1 MYVCTL
7 VEFILINVASLLY
20 NVEVIE
26 MEIVYMQLHQYI
38 RKSLDAQLT
47 PWNLIELQL
56 YEKVSL

>member
-26 MEIVYMQLHQYI
+26 MEIVYIQLNQYI

-47 PWNLIELQL
+47 PWN
-56 YEKVSL
+56 

>member
-26 MEIVYMQLHQYI
+26 MEIVYIQLHQYI

-47 PWNLIELQL
+47 PWN
-56 YEKVSL
+56 